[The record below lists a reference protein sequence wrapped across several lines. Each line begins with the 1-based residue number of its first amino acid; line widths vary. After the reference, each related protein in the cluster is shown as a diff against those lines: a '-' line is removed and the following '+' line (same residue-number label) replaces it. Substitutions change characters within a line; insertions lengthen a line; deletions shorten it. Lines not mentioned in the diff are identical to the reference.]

1 MNARGSDFRN
11 PDLQKRLRILCAAA
25 SQEYDPQ
32 VLMERVEEIC
42 ELLDRITPPAPK
54 PLPAA

>member
-1 MNARGSDFRN
+1 MIAGDN
-11 PDLQKRLRILCAAA
+11 DLRKRLRILCLAA

-42 ELLDRITPPAPK
+42 KLLDRIKPPVPK

>member
-1 MNARGSDFRN
+1 MFGVTAHDLE
-11 PDLQKRLRILCAAA
+11 LQKRLRILCSAA

-42 ELLDRITPPAPK
+42 ELLDEINPPVPK